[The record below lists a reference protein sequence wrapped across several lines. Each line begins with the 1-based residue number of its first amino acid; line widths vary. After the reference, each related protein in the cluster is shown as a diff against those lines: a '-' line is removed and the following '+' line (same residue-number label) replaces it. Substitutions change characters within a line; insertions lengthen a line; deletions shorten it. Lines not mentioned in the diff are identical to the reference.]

1 MHTLIVTSHPNP
13 DALTHAVARR
23 IAEGITSAGV
33 GATAELADLSA
44 EGFDPR
50 FNQDDMKGHQREAP
64 FPADVLAEQARLD
77 RADALVLVFPVY
89 WWSMPAL
96 MKGWIDRVFSNGW
109 AYDDSSGQG
118 VLKKLGHLPIH
129 LVGLGGADE
138 RTWHKRGYT
147 DAMKIQIETGIFDY
161 CGAPIRSSTLLLE
174 TDSGDAPAHLS
185 TAYALGR
192 RIATPPDEAAG

>member
-13 DALTHAVARR
+13 DALTHAVARC
-23 IAEGITSAGV
+23 IAEGITSAGT

-50 FNQDDMKGHQREAP
+50 FNQDDMKGHQREAS
-64 FPADVLAEQARLD
+64 FPADVLAEQARLE

-109 AYDDSSGQG
+109 AYDASSGRG

-161 CGAPIRSSTLLLE
+161 CGAPVLSSTVLME
-174 TDSGDAPAHLS
+174 ADTGDALAHLQAAHS
-185 TAYALGR
+185 LGQ
-192 RIATPPDEAAG
+192 RIAGTPPDDAH

>member
-1 MHTLIVTSHPNP
+1 MHTLIAVAHPHP
-13 DALTHAVARR
+13 ASLTHAVANRL
-23 IAEGITSAGV
+23 AAGASASGND
-33 GATAELADLSA
+33 TMEIADLSA

-50 FNQDDMKGHQREAP
+50 FTQADLLGHQRRAP

-118 VLKKLGHLPIH
+118 VSKKLSHLPIH
-129 LVGLGGADE
+129 LVALGGADH
-138 RTWHKRGYT
+138 RTWQKRGYT
-147 DAMKIQIETGIFDY
+147 DAMKTQIETGIFDY
-161 CGAPIRSSTLLLE
+161 CGAPVRSSTLLLE
-174 TDSGDAPAHLS
+174 TDAGDAEVHLQ
-185 TAYALGR
+185 TAYTLGQ
-192 RIATPPDEAAG
+192 RIAGETVAAAH